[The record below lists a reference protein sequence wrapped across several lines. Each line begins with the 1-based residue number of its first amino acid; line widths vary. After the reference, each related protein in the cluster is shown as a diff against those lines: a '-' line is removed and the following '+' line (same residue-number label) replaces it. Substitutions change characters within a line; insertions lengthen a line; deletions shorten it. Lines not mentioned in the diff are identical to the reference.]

1 MTFKSKR
8 KSKKYNK
15 RNRCKVTR
23 KKRARFTK
31 KMKGGVPLTRRQ
43 KEKLINMGYTVNTN
57 NKNVFTIRGV
67 PSKLLIN
74 TRLAR
79 DVRKNERLE
88 ATVINQAVFIDSLQ
102 ALISESD
109 KALKDLDDKI
119 WLESDKELQTVFH
132 NLKAIQ
138 EALNQF
144 NRR

>member
-1 MTFKSKR
+1 MVFGWIM
-8 KSKKYNK
+8 
-15 RNRCKVTR
+15 V
-23 KKRARFTK
+23 A
-31 KMKGGVPLTRRQ
+31 LWAA
-43 KEKLINMGYTVNTN
+43 TVIGWVIFNLY
-57 NKNVFTIRGV
+57 K
-67 PSKLLIN
+67 
-74 TRLAR
+74 
-79 DVRKNERLE
+79 KNERLE
-88 ATVINQAVFIDSLQ
+88 TTVINQVVFIDSLQ